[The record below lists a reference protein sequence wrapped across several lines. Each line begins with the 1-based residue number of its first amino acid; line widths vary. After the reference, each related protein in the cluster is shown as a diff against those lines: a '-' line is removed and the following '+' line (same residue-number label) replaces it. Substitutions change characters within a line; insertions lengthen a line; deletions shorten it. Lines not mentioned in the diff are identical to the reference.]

1 MKIKLFYQ
9 KYKQSLEEFENQV
22 NDFMAGVEVVDVKY
36 TEATSGDYEAMTPE
50 LGLLVLYKQ
59 QKRRIIS

>member
-9 KYKQSLEEFENQV
+9 KHKQSLEEFENQV

-36 TEATSGDYEAMTPE
+36 TEATSCDYEAMTTT
-50 LGLLVLYKQ
+50 LGLLVLYK
-59 QKRRIIS
+59 

>member
-9 KYKQSLEEFENQV
+9 KHKQSLEEFENQV

-36 TEATSGDYEAMTPE
+36 TETTSGDYEAMTTI
-50 LGLLVLYKQ
+50 LGLFVLYK
-59 QKRRIIS
+59 

>member
-22 NDFMAGVEVVDVKY
+22 NDFMAGVEVVDVKIS
-36 TEATSGDYEAMTPE
+36 EATEGDRDNMTATT
-50 LGLLVLYKQ
+50 GLLVLYK
-59 QKRRIIS
+59 